1 MKVRVASAGTGKTT
15 SLVRRFLEL
24 VAAGVPLR
32 RVAGVT
38 FTSAAAAELRARV
51 GAGVREARSSGRFLD
66 DTFGAAAERLAAA
79 ERELGGATL
88 STIHGFM
95 GGALRLSAPLLGL
108 DPDFGVLGEWEA
120 AALFEEELETL
131 FFLAST
137 PGHGLY
143 QTVREAGAGAKALTL
158 KLFKDRSL
166 SEHYRADEPEAA
178 AALRLFEAVY
188 GRYRAR
194 LGSKLLAPSEVER
207 RALTLLKHPEALA
220 RLVGR
225 FEVLLVDEFQDV
237 NPLQGTFFR
246 LLEAGGLQLE
256 VVGDPKQSI
265 YGFRHADV
273 EVFRAAL
280 ATGEVQ
286 TPLAET
292 RRHAVVVNRFLNHL
306 TRSLAERGWGFSALE
321 APEVKAVGPQA
332 DRAGRVEIHWVTG
345 DARMDDLRAYEA
357 RVLASRLVGLSDRYP
372 PHEMAVLT
380 KTHASL
386 GLVETALREVG
397 LPSVLLQGRGYYERL
412 EIRDLYHALRV
423 GLEPAGYSLA
433 VWLRGPFAGLSM
445 PDIDLVMGAER
456 PLERLELEFPETF
469 ARLNRVREAVRTPPL
484 TALKTLVREP
494 FLGGKRYVDFLTP
507 RGRENVDALLFAFA
521 SRPPGEVGVL
531 LERLERLSRQTDA
544 GDVPQRGSGVKLLT
558 VHSAKGLE
566 WPVVA
571 LYDLGRGPRADADAL
586 LVAPGEGR
594 VALPGGAAFAEL
606 QAQARRR
613 AEDESYRLLY
623 VAASRARDTLL
634 LTGSAKAGQTTGWAR
649 TLAEIGFGPGTKP
662 YARPD
667 FVLQTWPVGA
677 VGGLPEDEA
686 VAPAL
691 RPAPWTHRAFPLSPY
706 PPVSSPS
713 ALKRDARLN
722 ARGAAQGDAEA
733 HEPLPVGDPDEG
745 ERLPGYART
754 VGTLVHY
761 AISQNWSAGNAV
773 HLENLRAQEVMFPF
787 SDPEKTA
794 VVAEVAELLAVYEG
808 MLGRELPA
816 LAGRTEDH
824 AEVPLALPH
833 GGTVWQGVIDRF
845 YCADGVWYLEDY
857 KTDLEVAPERYSF
870 QLALYARVLRQV
882 RGLQPVVQLV
892 YLRTRNVVRVPL
904 EVLEAALEEVFAA
917 PVG

>member
-15 SLVRRFLEL
+15 SLVRRYLEL

-38 FTSAAAAELRARV
+38 FTNAAAAELRARV
-51 GAGVREARSSGRFLD
+51 GAGVRAARSSGRFLEL
-66 DTFGAAAERLAAA
+66 TFGEAVTPLLEAA

-108 DPDFGVLGEWEA
+108 DPDFSVLGEWEA
-120 AALFEEELETL
+120 VALFEEELETL
-131 FFLAST
+131 LFLANT
-137 PGHGLY
+137 PEHGLY
-143 QTVREAGAGAKALTL
+143 GTVREVGAGAKVLTVR
-158 KLFKDRSL
+158 LFKDRSL
-166 SEHYRADEPEAA
+166 SESYRADDPEAA
-178 AALRLFEAVY
+178 AVVRLFDAVY

-207 RALTLLKHPEALA
+207 RALTLMRHPEALA

-237 NPLQGTFFR
+237 NPLQGAFFR
-246 LLEAGGLQLE
+246 ALEAGGLQIE

-273 EVFRAAL
+273 EVFRTAL
-280 ATGEVQ
+280 RKGEVL

-321 APEVKAVGPQA
+321 APEVTTVGPQA

-345 DARMDDLRAYEA
+345 DAKMDDLRSYEA
-357 RVLASRLVGLSDRYP
+357 RVLASRLADLSEQYP

-386 GLVETALREVG
+386 GIIETALREVG

-423 GLEPAGYSLA
+423 GLESAGYSLA
-433 VWLRGPFAGLSM
+433 VWLRGPFAGLAM
-445 PDIDLVMGAER
+445 PEIDGVMGAER
-456 PLERLELEFPETF
+456 PLERLELDFPETF

-507 RGRENVDALLFAFA
+507 RARENVDALLFAFA
-521 SRPPGEVGVL
+521 SRPPQEVGVL

-571 LYDLGRGPRADADAL
+571 LFDTGRGPRGDDDAL

-594 VALPGGAAFAEL
+594 VALRGSAAFAEL

-613 AEDESYRLLY
+613 SEDESYRLLY

-634 LTGSAKAGQTTGWAR
+634 LTGSAKEGQTTGWAR
-649 TLAEIGFGPGTKP
+649 TLAAVGFGPGTKP

-667 FVLQTWPVGA
+667 FVLQTWPVGI
-677 VGGLPEDEA
+677 VGGAPEEEPI
-686 VAPAL
+686 VPAL
-691 RPAPWTHRAFPLSPY
+691 RPAPWTHRTFALAPY

-713 ALKRDARLN
+713 ALKRDAN
-722 ARGAAQGDAEA
+722 PHIQGNAEA
-733 HEPLPVGDPDEG
+733 HEPLAVGDPDEG
-745 ERLPGYART
+745 ERLPGRART

-761 AISQNWSAGNAV
+761 AISQNWSARNPV

-787 SDPEKTA
+787 SDDEKT
-794 VVAEVAELLAVYEG
+794 VIVAEVAELLAVYEA

-816 LAGRTEDH
+816 LGTRTEDH

-833 GGTVWQGVIDRF
+833 GGTVWQGIIDRF

-857 KTDLEVAPERYSF
+857 KTDSEVTPELYYF
-870 QLALYARVLRQV
+870 QLALYTRVLRQV
-882 RGLQPVVQLV
+882 RSIQPVVQLV
-892 YLRTRNVVRVPL
+892 YLRARQVVRVPL
-904 EVLEAALEEVFAA
+904 ETLEAALEEVFAA
-917 PVG
+917 PVR